1 MRRGAGWVHP
11 DADRGGG
18 LPGKGV
24 VEDEQVDAWC
34 ADFELALDVLL
45 VGIAAGGGNEHLG
58 GEADGKVSQ
67 KWRGHHRASA
77 QTLYLGEGN

>member
-18 LPGKGV
+18 LPGKSV

-34 ADFELALDVLL
+34 ADLELALDVLL

-67 KWRGHHRASA
+67 KRRAPQSLWA
-77 QTLYLGEGN
+77 DSSFGEGN